1 MRRVGQTRLHDYPR
15 PAIAVSSSP
24 RVAAKVDGC
33 GPIVGERERELN
45 DRCVAVAAG
54 AHGATSPGTW
64 ARTAGA
70 GERRFGFPSPEFSQS
85 RPIPHWKII
94 GINFL
99 FLFRNELFQGV
110 TPTPRPHFFFPW
122 PRRRIKIIMAMYNL
136 RQATR
141 QRSPPSLLADPSV
154 GVVMANHH
162 SESSDFPEAIVL
174 KKPDSQSLWTQSS
187 SLVFAGVARPSRPNL
202 PIPTRIPHS
211 PPGLREIGAW
221 RRPTPIFQRRLER
234 MSVLGA
240 LAFCPSPAH
249 RAPRHSLS
257 NNGFHGL

>member
-1 MRRVGQTRLHDYPR
+1 MRTQRPLRRRGGRRPRCDITGDMGQ
-15 PAIAVSSSP
+15 
-24 RVAAKVDGC
+24 
-33 GPIVGERERELN
+33 
-45 DRCVAVAAG
+45 DR
-54 AHGATSPGTW
+54 
-64 ARTAGA
+64 R

-110 TPTPRPHFFFPW
+110 TPTPRPPFFLSW

-141 QRSPPSLLADPSV
+141 QRSPPSLLAGRQSV
-154 GVVMANHH
+154 SSWQNHH
-162 SESSDFPEAIVL
+162 NESSDFPEAIVS
-174 KKPDSQSLWTQSS
+174 KKPDSQLLWTQSG
-187 SLVFAGVARPSRPNL
+187 SLAFAGVARPSRPNL

-234 MSVLGA
+234 MSVLG
-240 LAFCPSPAH
+240 
-249 RAPRHSLS
+249 RACLLP
-257 NNGFHGL
+257 